1 MSKCFVSE
9 LTQNVLLRNV
19 VEVKK
24 WLDVGVDDFRFTV
37 LFRLYSDELLKYF
50 NLAMLHQCK
59 NENACNVLLKS
70 LLQRVEHLRFAC
82 FNEVLSEIMK
92 KAGDSE
98 LLMSIEISD
107 K

>member
-1 MSKCFVSE
+1 MSYLE
-9 LTQNVLLRNV
+9 MLY

-59 NENACNVLLKS
+59 NENAMY
-70 LLQRVEHLRFAC
+70 F
-82 FNEVLSEIMK
+82 
-92 KAGDSE
+92 
-98 LLMSIEISD
+98 
-107 K
+107 

>member
-59 NENACNVLLKS
+59 NENAMY
-70 LLQRVEHLRFAC
+70 F
-82 FNEVLSEIMK
+82 
-92 KAGDSE
+92 
-98 LLMSIEISD
+98 
-107 K
+107 